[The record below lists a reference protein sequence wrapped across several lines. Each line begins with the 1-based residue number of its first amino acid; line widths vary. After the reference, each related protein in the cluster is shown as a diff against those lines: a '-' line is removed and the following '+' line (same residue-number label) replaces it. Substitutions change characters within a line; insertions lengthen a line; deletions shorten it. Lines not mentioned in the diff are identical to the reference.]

1 MSNVKDQAPVNIQ
14 CIFSDSGEEPE
25 QIIRRSF
32 LLFLQCCLD
41 EEARPHV

>member
-1 MSNVKDQAPVNIQ
+1 MSNVKKQAPVNIQ

-25 QIIRRSF
+25 QIIRQSF
-32 LLFLQCCLD
+32 LLFLQYCLD